1 MISRSNLKFIIVLSL
16 IGLLILFPDL
26 VLWLSHSLL
35 VLSHILFELLEEALD
50 IIIETL
56 FGTGLHETQIIVFY
70 IIMAIGLL
78 GLYKL
83 IRTVPRWY
91 HNTTQRL
98 VNFYSAQMAA
108 WQQLSLLEKIK
119 WLTILMAGLYGLS
132 FLFF

>member
-1 MISRSNLKFIIVLSL
+1 MISRSNLKFIIGLSL

-26 VLWLSHSLL
+26 VLWLYHSLL
-35 VLSHILFELLEEALD
+35 ELGLILFELLEEALD

-91 HNTTQRL
+91 HTTTQRL
-98 VNFYSAQMAA
+98 VNFYSAEIAA
-108 WQQLSLLEKIK
+108 WQQLSLFEKIK

-132 FLFF
+132 FLLF